1 MTAAETIRQHAPN
14 HAPRLALVLGSG
26 LGALADRVE
35 DAVTIPYGELDGFP
49 AAGVSGHAGQLVLG
63 LLSGVPVA
71 VCQGRAHAYETGN
84 AAVMRPVI
92 ETLKGIGVEALFL
105 TNAAGSLRADMPP
118 GSLMAIEDHIN
129 LSGTNPLI
137 GDEDD
142 ARFTPMTG
150 AYDEALTAILA
161 DGLTRGVYAWMMGP
175 SFETPAEIRML
186 QRLGADAVGMSTV
199 PEVILGRRLGLRVCA
214 LSTITNLGAGM
225 ADEHLSHAQ
234 TKREGAKAA
243 ERFIE
248 HVERALPRLGA
259 AL

>member
-1 MTAAETIRQHAPN
+1 MTAAATLRDRAP
-14 HAPRLALVLGSG
+14 HHRPRLALVLGSG
-26 LGALADRVE
+26 LGALAEEVENAVRV
-35 DAVTIPYGELDGFP
+35 PYGDLEGFP
-49 AAGVSGHAGQLVLG
+49 PAGVSGHAGQLVLG
-63 LLSGVPVA
+63 DLAGVPVA

-84 AAVMRPVI
+84 ACVMRPVI
-92 ETLKGIGVEALFL
+92 GTLREIGVEGLFL
-105 TNAAGSLRADMPP
+105 TNAAGSLDPDMGP

-150 AYDEALTAILA
+150 AYDGALTDIVAR
-161 DGLTRGVYAWMMGP
+161 GLKRGVYAWMLGP

-186 QRLGADAVGMSTV
+186 QRMGADAVGMSTV
-199 PEVILGRRLGLRVCA
+199 PEVILARRLGLRVCA

-225 ADEHLSHAQ
+225 ADEHLSHEQ

-243 ERFIE
+243 ERFIA
-248 HVERALPRLGA
+248 HVKAVLPDLGA